1 MTLISRRVFVKG
13 LRVEAAIGIY
23 DHEHGRTQPLIIDA
37 MFHMEPNVV
46 MSLKDTINYELVG
59 EIAREFIERGHI
71 KLVETLA
78 EDMAIAMA
86 RLPNI
91 IGVDITI
98 VKPEALS
105 DADQAGVSVSYSA
118 HNDD

>member
-1 MTLISRRVFVKG
+1 MPMLSRRVFVRG
-13 LRVEAAIGIY
+13 LKIDAAIGIY

-37 MFHMEPNVV
+37 LFDMEPNVV
-46 MSLKDTINYELVG
+46 LGLKDTVNYELVS
-59 EIAREFIERGHI
+59 EIAREFIARGHI

-78 EDMAIAMA
+78 EDMAITMS
-86 RLPNI
+86 RLPNVI
-91 IGVDITI
+91 AVEITI

-105 DADQAGVSVSYSA
+105 DADQAGVSVSCSA